1 MYELKEEPLITI
13 FPDRFQKNDAPL
25 AYVDA
30 ASPALFMMN
39 GGDDTTVGSKNAEQL
54 AAKVNAR
61 GGAAELKIYDGVDHT
76 EAVQFLS
83 RHFDG
88 KATLKADIIGFMDAL
103 PKSGNF
109 CQ

>member
-1 MYELKEEPLITI
+1 
-13 FPDRFQKNDAPL
+13 
-25 AYVDA
+25 
-30 ASPALFMMN
+30 MN
-39 GGDDTTVGSKNAEQL
+39 GADDTTVGPKNAEKL
-54 AAKVNAR
+54 AAKVKAR
-61 GGAAELKIYDGVDHT
+61 GGAAELKIYEGVNHI

-88 KATLKADIIGFMDAL
+88 KATLKADIISFMEAL